1 MRIMIVDDHELVREG
16 LSVTLAADPTLAVVG
31 SVGTGQEA
39 KRLARQTIPE
49 AAVLDLRL
57 PDTSGEQLCRDL
69 LKILPSLA
77 VIMLSTYLSEEA
89 VRKALNA
96 GALAYVT
103 KAAGVKKLREVLDEV
118 RHGARSGVQ
127 DVPLIVKQLDELVT
141 KREGGVRATPQQER
155 VLELASEGLTNREI
169 GERLFISES
178 TVRFHIQKLKATT
191 EARNRTEL
199 MAKAIRLGMIAPG
212 AEDMPQQGRPGYRR

>member
-16 LSVTLAADPTLAVVG
+16 LVVTLGADPSLHVVG
-31 SVGTGQEA
+31 SVGTAAEA
-39 KRLARQTIPE
+39 LSLTRRTLPE
-49 AAVLDLRL
+49 AAVVDLRL
-57 PDTSGEQLCRDL
+57 PDRSGDELCAEL
-69 LKILPSLA
+69 LKIIPNLA
-77 VIMLSTYLSEEA
+77 VIMLSTYLSEDA
-89 VRKALNA
+89 VRKCLNA
-96 GALAYVT
+96 GASAYVT
-103 KAAGVKKLREVLDEV
+103 KSAGVSKLREVLGEI
-118 RHGARSGVQ
+118 RAGARSGVQ

-155 VLELASEGLTNREI
+155 VLELAAEGLTNREI

-199 MAKAIRLGMIAPG
+199 MAKAIRFGMIAPAG
-212 AEDMPQQGRPGYRR
+212 EDIRRPDGGSR